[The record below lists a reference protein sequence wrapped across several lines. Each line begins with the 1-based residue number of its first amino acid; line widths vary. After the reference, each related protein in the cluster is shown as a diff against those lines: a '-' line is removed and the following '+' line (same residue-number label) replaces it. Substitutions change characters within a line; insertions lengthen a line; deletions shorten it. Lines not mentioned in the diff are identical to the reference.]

1 MRSESRKI
9 YTLTLLLEPSFQD
22 AAGNQNDAS
31 NTFTFTYDSTAP
43 TVQISSQNCG
53 QDSTTNESPCEIDF
67 IVSES
72 STDFETSASIQV
84 SGGTLGTISGS
95 DGIFTSTLTPSSDG
109 TIQVYVSANTFE
121 DEAGNRNAANSETL
135 SFTYVSV
142 LTSTTS
148 NTNTNT
154 SNIGTILLFRR

>member
-1 MRSESRKI
+1 M
-9 YTLTLLLEPSFQD
+9 
-22 AAGNQNDAS
+22 
-31 NTFTFTYDSTAP
+31 
-43 TVQISSQNCG
+43 
-53 QDSTTNESPCEIDF
+53 
-67 IVSES
+67 SES